1 MTRTYIL
8 GDIHGQFPK
17 LVRLLRD
24 AGLVDGDLHWAGGS
38 HALWCIGDYFDRGPS
53 GSGALDLL
61 MRLQGEAAA
70 AGGQVGGLVGNHD
83 VLILA
88 ARRFRNI
95 HSGGEQGTY
104 FEDWLANGGLPQDL
118 LRLTPAHVDWLC
130 ALPAMQLLGD
140 YLLVHA
146 DALFYQRYGRS
157 IDDVNAGIHDV
168 LANGRVWAWD
178 QLLDNFSDRRAFLG
192 DAGPE
197 QARAFLETYGGRHI
211 IHGHTPI
218 SKVTGQAAEEI
229 TQPLV
234 YAEGLCTNVDG
245 GMYLGGPGFLHIVVH
260 P

>member
-1 MTRTYIL
+1 VTRTYIV
-8 GDIHGQFPK
+8 GDIHSHYPR

-24 AGLVDGDLHWAGGS
+24 AGLVDGALHWTGGS
-38 HALWCIGDYFDRGPS
+38 DALWTIGDYFDRGPN
-53 GSGALDLL
+53 GTGVLDLL

-83 VLILA
+83 VLTLA
-88 ARRFRNI
+88 AQRFGNH
-95 HSGGEQGTY
+95 HSGGEQGTF
-104 FEDWLANGGLPQDL
+104 FEDWLANGGQPRDL
-118 LRLTPAHVDWLC
+118 LGLTPAHVAWLQG
-130 ALPAMQLLGD
+130 LPAMQLMGN

-146 DALFYQRYGRS
+146 DAMFYQRYGRS
-157 IDDVNAGIHDV
+157 IADVNAGIHDV
-168 LANGRVWAWD
+168 LANGRIWAWD

-192 DAGPE
+192 DAGPG
-197 QARAFLETYGGRHI
+197 QAREFLATYGGRHI

-218 SKVTGQAAEEI
+218 SKVTGQAAAGI

-245 GMYLGGPGFLHIVVH
+245 GIYLGGPGFLHVIET